1 MNIRI
6 LTICLALFVTL
17 AGSVAAQS
25 PQLNVVEGQGRVVNL
40 PREAS
45 SLFVGD
51 PGIADVQAVSGRS
64 FYLSGIGPGRTNVF
78 ALDFEDNLIVGY
90 TVQVLAN
97 NDPAAA
103 SLRDGAPAGN
113 LGLRAN
119 SNLAIIRGQAN
130 SLGEALAALDARRIL
145 DGSGRTAIDR
155 TRLAGGTQVSLR
167 VRFVEASR
175 RSLQQIGFNLSAL
188 GTEDPIRILTG
199 TGNAADFVRN
209 SGALGNNA
217 LAAGAGGDIGGIQI
231 DAVLT
236 ALERQGL
243 VEILSEPVLT
253 TTSGRRASFEAG
265 GEFAIP
271 VNQGDGVITPSYR
284 SFGVSIDFL
293 PIVLP
298 NGRIAIDVTPEVS
311 FIDPEVGVSIDGFQA
326 PSLSVRRAQTN
337 VEVGSGQTFAIAGL
351 YEQIASDTVS
361 GLPGASRTPLL
372 RGLFGSRA
380 QRRDERELI
389 IFITPTL
396 AAASDAAAP
405 NRRAPPD
412 VVDTIGF
419 IVK

>member
-1 MNIRI
+1 MTIRF
-6 LTICLALFVTL
+6 LASLALLMAL
-17 AGSVAAQS
+17 AGPAAAQT
-25 PQLNVVEGQGRVVNL
+25 PRLTVVEGQGRVVSL

-51 PGIADVQAVSGRS
+51 PGVADVQAVSGRS
-64 FYLSGIGPGRTNVF
+64 FYLGGVAPGTTNLF

-103 SLRDGAPAGN
+103 SIRDGAPGGN
-113 LGLRAN
+113 LGVNASGN
-119 SNLAIIRGQAN
+119 VAILRGQAN
-130 SLGEALAALDARRIL
+130 TLEEALAALDARRIL
-145 DGSGRTAIDR
+145 DGAGRTAIDR

-188 GTEDPIRILTG
+188 GTEDPLRILTG
-199 TGNAADFVRN
+199 TGNAADFVRGG
-209 SGALGNNA
+209 GALGNNA
-217 LAAGAGGDIGGIQI
+217 LVAGIGGDVGGIQI

-271 VNQGDGVITPSYR
+271 VNQGDGVITPAYR
-284 SFGVSIDFL
+284 SFGVSISFL
-293 PIVLP
+293 PVVLP

-311 FIDPEVGVSIDGFQA
+311 FIDPEVGVSVDGFQA

-351 YEQIASDTVS
+351 YEQIASDTVT
-361 GLPGASRTPLL
+361 GLPGTTRRPLL
-372 RGLFGSRA
+372 RGLFGSSA
-380 QRRDERELI
+380 TRRDERELV

-396 AAASDAAAP
+396 AEASDATAP
-405 NRRAPPD
+405 NRRIAPD